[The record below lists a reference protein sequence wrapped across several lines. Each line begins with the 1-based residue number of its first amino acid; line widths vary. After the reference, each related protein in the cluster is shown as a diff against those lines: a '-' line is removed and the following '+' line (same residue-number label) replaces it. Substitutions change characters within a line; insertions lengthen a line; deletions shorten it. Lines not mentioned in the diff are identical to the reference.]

1 MNTNMNTY
9 IHKETC
15 GHTYMHHDTG
25 TCSWHPGDWR
35 GWILNVEGKKIQA
48 SALQVTPLRMFGLF
62 FPKVDHKA
70 AFAA

>member
-15 GHTYMHHDTG
+15 GHTYMHHYTR
-25 TCSWHPGDWR
+25 TCSWHPRDW
-35 GWILNVEGKKIQA
+35 GSWILNVEGKKYKLLHCKLHL
-48 SALQVTPLRMFGLF
+48 SECLDYFSL
-62 FPKVDHKA
+62 KVGHKA